1 MNSGLPAYCIPCTQT
16 GSTISVIRGVCN
28 TYNDRIK
35 ELLAGNRDNNKPLDL
50 GCPGETLLSCDLP
63 NLPIQIS
70 VSKLL
75 EKKDQC
81 NHAFKFIDILHLPEY
96 IFSPI
101 AVFRS
106 SSTIE
111 DRKVILTEMVCDGV
125 NIIVVV
131 SPNKIYNGFK
141 INDIRSVYP
150 KDNIKAI
157 LSWVVEHNLLEY
169 CNKQK
174 FLDWLG
180 KQRSNSAEVT
190 RLIEETAKVIQEMDN

>member
-1 MNSGLPAYCIPCTQT
+1 MNNDIPAYCIPCAQS
-16 GSTISVIRGVCN
+16 GSTIAVIRGVSN
-28 TYNDRIK
+28 TYNERIK
-35 ELLAGNRDNNKPLDL
+35 ELLSGNRADNKPLDL
-50 GCPGETLLSCDLP
+50 GCPGEILLSCGLP
-63 NLPIQIS
+63 NLPIQVT

-96 IFSPI
+96 IFRPI

-111 DRKVILTEMVCDGV
+111 ERKVILTEMMCNEI
-125 NIIVVV
+125 NIIVIV
-131 SPNKIYNGFK
+131 SPNKTYNGFK
-141 INDIRSVYP
+141 VNDIRSVYP

-157 LSWVVEHNLLEY
+157 LSWAVDHNLMEY
-169 CNKQK
+169 SNKQK

-190 RLIEETAKVIQEMDN
+190 RLIEDTTKLITSM